1 MSKVDWSLAPEGATH
16 YGEVSSNRI
25 CWYSVKSDCRYDY
38 AYQDE
43 GYHAEK
49 WTPSGGAPGHPPLI
63 PRPKPKPWSGPEDGL
78 PPVGTVCEWKYA
90 DSQTWKATKIL
101 YIGSV
106 YVIVPAHDGEQ
117 HYYVQHMQFRAVK
130 TPDQQ
135 AAQLRETAIRE
146 LMDIAGVDCRVTAA
160 RLVDAGFKLPSK
172 SESRDNA
179 VDAMELI
186 VPHIGSVAAGKL
198 YDSGFKREVK

>member
-38 AYQDE
+38 AYQNE

-78 PPVGTVCEWKYA
+78 PPTGTVCEHKRVHEWQQIEVFAVKPNYN
-90 DSQTWKATKIL
+90 
-101 YIGSV
+101 GSNTALFT
-106 YVIVPAHDGEQ
+106 YGNGCWGGCAEPSF
-117 HYYVQHMQFRAVK
+117 FRAI
-130 TPDQQ
+130 PSQ
-135 AAQLRETAIRE
+135 AQLRETAIRE

-160 RLVDAGFKLPSK
+160 RLVDAGFKREACK
-172 SESRDNA
+172 SDCSTNNRG
-179 VDAMELI
+179 VPELLG
-186 VPHIGSVAAGKL
+186 PC
-198 YDSGFKREVK
+198 DCR